1 LTQDPGFQ
9 TLPTDE
15 INYMRNAVKATV
27 DAYDGTV
34 TIYAWDEE
42 DPLLKA
48 WSEVFP
54 DVVHPKSDI
63 PDALMEH
70 LRYPDDLFKV
80 QRYQFARYHV
90 TDSKDWYED
99 NNRWEVPKDPQAEDK
114 LQPPYRLFTDNA
126 EGEPNYSLTSVYV
139 PYRRNNLASFV
150 TVDSDATGDTYGKIS
165 VLELPNELTDGPGLV
180 ANELTSD
187 EDVRGEVFSFT
198 QGNVTPVY
206 GNLLTLPVGDGLM
219 YVQPLYAKRSDT
231 ESSFPILRF
240 VLVSYGDKVGIGT
253 TLREA
258 IADVLGVSATD
269 TTPEPE
275 PEPDPGDEK
284 PDPTP
289 SGTVDDQIRDL
300 LTRAEE
306 KFAAADRAQSNGNTV
321 GWARLMEEGRDLI
334 TQAVELSGQ
343 AG

>member
-1 LTQDPGFQ
+1 
-9 TLPTDE
+9 
-15 INYMRNAVKATV
+15 M
-27 DAYDGTV
+27 
-34 TIYAWDEE
+34 
-42 DPLLKA
+42 
-48 WSEVFP
+48 
-54 DVVHPKSDI
+54 
-63 PDALMEH
+63 
-70 LRYPDDLFKV
+70 
-80 QRYQFARYHV
+80 
-90 TDSKDWYED
+90 
-99 NNRWEVPKDPQAEDK
+99 
-114 LQPPYRLFTDNA
+114 
-126 EGEPNYSLTSVYV
+126 
-139 PYRRNNLASFV
+139 
-150 TVDSDATGDTYGKIS
+150 
-165 VLELPNELTDGPGLV
+165 

-187 EDVRGEVFSFT
+187 ADVRGEVFSFT

-275 PEPDPGDEK
+275 PEPDPGDGK

-300 LTRAEE
+300 LARAED
-306 KFAAADRAQSNGNTV
+306 KFAAADRAQSNGDTV